1 MAMTPKQSD
10 ADQRIEQLILL
21 TERLTDCTE
30 RECEILRLKRPRD
43 MAPVHEEKS
52 KIAAAYAREIAQLR
66 RDKMLPAAARPELA
80 AKLKDTTARFRA
92 ALDELSRHL
101 GRVRRISEG
110 MIRAIADEMQSKDAS
125 PVGYGESAAPP
136 SRAPKP
142 ATLALNQVV

>member
-1 MAMTPKQSD
+1 MTQKQSD
-10 ADQRIEQLILL
+10 ADQRIEQIILL

-30 RECEILRLKRPRD
+30 RECEILHSQRPRD

-66 RDKMLPAAARPELA
+66 RDKALPGAAGPELT

-110 MIRAIADEMQSKDAS
+110 MIRAIADEMHSKETA
-125 PVGYGESAAPP
+125 PVGYSQSAAPP
-136 SRAPKP
+136 PPLNPKP
-142 ATLALNQVV
+142 ATIALNQVV

>member
-1 MAMTPKQSD
+1 MTQHQSD
-10 ADQRIEQLILL
+10 ADQRIEQIILL
-21 TERLTDCTE
+21 TERLADCTQ
-30 RECEILRLKRPRD
+30 RECEILRSKRPRD

-66 RDKMLPAAARPELA
+66 RDKTLSAAAQPELTA
-80 AKLKDTTARFRA
+80 RLKDTTARFRA
-92 ALDELSRHL
+92 ALDELSRQL

-110 MIRAIADEMQSKDAS
+110 MIRAIADEMQSREVS

-136 SRAPKP
+136 PARAAKP

>member
-1 MAMTPKQSD
+1 MTQKQSD
-10 ADQRIEQLILL
+10 ADQRIEQIILL

-66 RDKMLPAAARPELA
+66 RDKALAATAQPELT

-92 ALDELSRHL
+92 ALEDLSRHL

-110 MIRAIADEMQSKDAS
+110 MIRAIADDLQSKDAS
-125 PVGYGESAAPP
+125 PVGYGEGASPPPARAA
-136 SRAPKP
+136 KP